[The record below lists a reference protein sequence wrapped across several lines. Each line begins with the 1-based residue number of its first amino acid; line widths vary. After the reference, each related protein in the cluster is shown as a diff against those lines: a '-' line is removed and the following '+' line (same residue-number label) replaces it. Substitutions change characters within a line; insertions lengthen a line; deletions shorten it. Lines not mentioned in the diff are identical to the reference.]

1 MVVWTLERA
10 FLSSGRR
17 KTTGACSGDG
27 RNRALKEGDRRRIY
41 PFLSCPQPLLVHKLL
56 WRSRPQHRSIVAHAG
71 AISPCPGVQPLQ
83 PCPQLSH
90 HQQSN
95 PTWSILDD
103 RLWPICMADSC
114 SDRGCR
120 SPVTCEPDRGRAW
133 LGWERM
139 RCCGPKGQISMDGS
153 PGPAFLPKNES
164 AAPSISGTIELDAS
178 PTSLGG
184 IPGCARKAVF
194 IAKCLAH
201 YGPTLLISPLP
212 RS

>member
-27 RNRALKEGDRRRIY
+27 RNRELKEGDRRRIY

-103 RLWPICMADSC
+103 RLWPICMADGQLQRQGLPLA
-114 SDRGCR
+114 SDVRAGQGP
-120 SPVTCEPDRGRAW
+120 SMAW
-133 LGWERM
+133 LGANEMLW
-139 RCCGPKGQISMDGS
+139 PKGPNIHGWIPWSS
-153 PGPAFLPKNES
+153 LS
-164 AAPSISGTIELDAS
+164 AQERISGTLNQRNNR
-178 PTSLGG
+178 
-184 IPGCARKAVF
+184 AR
-194 IAKCLAH
+194 C
-201 YGPTLLISPLP
+201 ISNFP
-212 RS
+212 RRHSRLRT